1 MKVSINLHKVE
12 VHYGD
17 KRALKGISLKIPN
30 QRVTVLIGPSG
41 CGKSTTL
48 RCINGLVRPH
58 KGVVEYRGQD
68 IRQQDPTK
76 LRREMGYAIQ
86 SAGLI
91 PHMTVA
97 QNVSLVPKLLGWDQ
111 SRRNRRS
118 EELLELVGLSPGEFS
133 HKYPSQLSGGE
144 AQRCGVARALGA
156 DPPVLLM
163 DEPFG
168 AVDPINREILQDEF
182 IAIQRKLKKT
192 VVFVT
197 HDLEEALRLADF
209 LVIMQDG
216 K

>member
-1 MKVSINLHKVE
+1 
-12 VHYGD
+12 
-17 KRALKGISLKIPN
+17 
-30 QRVTVLIGPSG
+30 
-41 CGKSTTL
+41 
-48 RCINGLVRPH
+48 VRPH

-133 HKYPSQLSGGE
+133 HKYPSPVVDKDYSVMGE
-144 AQRCGVARALGA
+144 VSYETIQK
-156 DPPVLLM
+156 
-163 DEPFG
+163 
-168 AVDPINREILQDEF
+168 ISLQ
-182 IAIQRKLKKT
+182 
-192 VVFVT
+192 
-197 HDLEEALRLADF
+197 
-209 LVIMQDG
+209 
-216 K
+216 